1 MVWSV
6 IVVLEEGVY
15 LRLKEM
21 AEEKKVSIASI
32 IRQILT
38 SYFRI
43 EDTTKNYSKTKIAN
57 RRDLYGEKAY
67 YRILVKMERRN
78 EVYIRNELRK
88 QDKTVNELL
97 KEILLV
103 TA

>member
-1 MVWSV
+1 M
-6 IVVLEEGVY
+6 IVVIEEGVY

-21 AEEKKVSIASI
+21 AEEKKISIASI
-32 IRQILT
+32 IREILA

-43 EDTTKNYSKTKIAN
+43 EDNTKNYSKTKIAN

-78 EVYIRNELRK
+78 EIYIKNELRK
-88 QDKTVNELL
+88 QKKTVNELL
-97 KEILLV
+97 KETLLL